1 MSSYKQNN
9 YDLVFESLVC
19 TIRPKKIVEIGILD
33 GFSLE
38 AMARA
43 ATRDCFLYGY
53 DLFDDYKYKH
63 ARLNN
68 IKNKFSKY
76 KNVIIKKADYGNIYK
91 LHTDDS
97 IDILHIDISNTG
109 DTYQF
114 FLDKYIS
121 KISQGGIAILEGGS
135 KERDE
140 YEWMKKFNF
149 NKIRPIINKI
159 STKYATHVLEPFP
172 SLTIIKK

>member
-1 MSSYKQNN
+1 M
-9 YDLVFESLVC
+9 
-19 TIRPKKIVEIGILD
+19 IL
-33 GFSLE
+33 
-38 AMARA
+38 
-43 ATRDCFLYGY
+43 
-53 DLFDDYKYKH
+53 
-63 ARLNN
+63 
-68 IKNKFSKY
+68 
-76 KNVIIKKADYGNIYK
+76 
-91 LHTDDS
+91 
-97 IDILHIDISNTG
+97 IS
-109 DTYQF
+109 F

-159 STKYATHVLEPFP
+159 STKYDTHVLEPFP